1 MSEEKTNVQDQTTVD
16 QVDIDLD
23 DIFSGAPGMD
33 SVAGPT
39 EEENKKPNVF
49 SKPDVDMSFLDEDIT
64 DEEKS
69 SEETSDEAEA
79 TEEQKTESDET
90 STEDLDDLLNP
101 DEEAQEEEEK
111 PKRGRKRIEGVADV
125 FTKLID
131 DEMIIPFDDDKPIEE
146 YNAKDFQELLEA
158 NFAERERQIREQTPQ
173 QFFESLPEE
182 LQYAAK
188 YVMDGG
194 QDLKG
199 LFSALAQTEEVRS
212 LDPSSESGQEE
223 IARQYMLASGLVS
236 AEEVDEE
243 IENLKDLGKL
253 EQYALRSKPK
263 LDKMQEKVMQQ
274 RLAEQEQMQQR
285 QQAAAEAYMEN
296 VYNALKPGELSG
308 VRLDRR
314 TQAELYEGLVQP
326 QYDSYVSGKKV
337 NELAHLLEKYQ
348 FVEPNYGLISEALW
362 LLKDPEGYRS
372 KIQSVGE
379 KKAVEKTVRQL
390 KTEQNSRVSSTSAQ
404 EDEPRQRRGIPRPGN
419 IFKR

>member
-1 MSEEKTNVQDQTTVD
+1 
-16 QVDIDLD
+16 
-23 DIFSGAPGMD
+23 
-33 SVAGPT
+33 
-39 EEENKKPNVF
+39 
-49 SKPDVDMSFLDEDIT
+49 MSFLDEDIK
-64 DEEKS
+64 DE
-69 SEETSDEAEA
+69 EETSDDDESK
-79 TEEQKTESDET
+79 EEETKSEES
-90 STEDLDDLLNP
+90 SKEDLDDLLNP
-101 DEEAQEEEEK
+101 DDESEEEEK
-111 PKRGRKRIEGVADV
+111 PKRGRKRIEGVSDV
-125 FTKLID
+125 FSKLID
-131 DEMIIPFDDDKPIEE
+131 DEMLIPFDDDKPIEE
-146 YNAKDFQELLEA
+146 YSAKDFQELLEA
-158 NFAERERQIREQTPQ
+158 NFQEKERQIREQTPQ

-199 LFSALAQTEEVRS
+199 LFGALAATEEVRS
-212 LDPSSESGQEE
+212 LNPETESGQEE
-223 IARQYMLASGLVS
+223 IARQFMLASGLVTP
-236 AEEVDEE
+236 EEVDEE

-274 RLAEQEQMQQR
+274 RLAEQEEMKAR
-285 QQAAAEAYMEN
+285 QEAAANAYMEN
-296 VYNALKPGELSG
+296 VYNALKPGELNG
-308 VRLDRR
+308 VKLDRR

-326 QYDSYVSGKKV
+326 NYDSYVSGKKV

-362 LLKDPEGYRS
+362 LLKDPEGYKS

-379 KKAVEKTVRQL
+379 KRAVEKTVRQL

-404 EDEPRQRRGIPRPGN
+404 EEEPRQRRGIPRPGN